1 MSASTLFEDYDID
14 FSTSG
19 SVYAVPSRPYP
30 QNGSGRL
37 HQLYINIKI
46 PGSIIIDFVRMNY
59 YNLHR

>member
-30 QNGSGRL
+30 QNESGRFYK
-37 HQLYINIKI
+37 LYANITIPVSINEMI
-46 PGSIIIDFVRMNY
+46 S
-59 YNLHR
+59 